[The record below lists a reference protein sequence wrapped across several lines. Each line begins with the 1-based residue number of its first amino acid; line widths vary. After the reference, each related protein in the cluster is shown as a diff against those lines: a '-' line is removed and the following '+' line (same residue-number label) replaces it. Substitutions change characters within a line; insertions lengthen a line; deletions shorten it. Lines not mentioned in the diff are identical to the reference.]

1 MPTDTHALAGDE
13 AAAARGE
20 TRHDRALAGLDA
32 LELAVPTAPSRLA
45 ASWNATWPKLLAV
58 AIFVGAWQIVVWT
71 HWRPS
76 YVLPGPVTTFKAF
89 VNDRSVLAEAT
100 FNTLKRGVLGFSLAV
115 VIGSAVGL
123 AAASSR
129 ILRSGI
135 GSMITGLQTMP
146 SIAWFPLAI
155 VLFKLTNA
163 AVFFVVV
170 LGAAPSIANGL
181 LNGVDN
187 IPPIL
192 LRAGRVLG
200 AKGWSRLRYIVVPA
214 ALPTFAGGMKQGW
227 SFAWRSLLAGELLVL
242 IPGVTALGQTLEA
255 ARDQTAYADMM
266 ATMVAIFL
274 VGVLID
280 ALVFSKLDRTIR
292 RRYGLI
298 DTAT

>member
-1 MPTDTHALAGDE
+1 MPTE
-13 AAAARGE
+13 AQTADAATANGG
-20 TRHDRALAGLDA
+20 TRHDRELAGLDA
-32 LELAVPTAPSRLA
+32 LDLAVPTAPSRA
-45 ASWNATWPKLLAV
+45 AAFWGATWPKLLAV
-58 AIFVGAWQIVVWT
+58 GIFLGAWQCVVWT
-71 HWRPS
+71 HWRPQ
-76 YVLPGPVTTFKAF
+76 YVLPGPATTFKRF
-89 VNDRSVLAEAT
+89 FDNRDLLRTAT
-100 FNTLKRGVLGFSLAV
+100 FNTLRRGVLGFALAV
-115 VIGSAVGL
+115 LIGSVVGL

-200 AKGWSRLRYIVVPA
+200 AKGWSALRYVVVPA
-214 ALPTFAGGMKQGW
+214 ALPTFAGGLKQGW
-227 SFAWRSLLAGELLVL
+227 SFAWRSLLAGELLVV
-242 IPGVTALGQTLEA
+242 IPGVTSLGQTLEA
-255 ARDQTAYADMM
+255 SRDQAAYADLM

-280 ALVFSKLDRTIR
+280 ALVFSKLDRSIR

-298 DTAT
+298 DAAT

>member
-1 MPTDTHALAGDE
+1 MPTDTVAT
-13 AAAARGE
+13 AA
-20 TRHDRALAGLDA
+20 TRHDRDLAGLDA
-32 LELAVPTAPSRLA
+32 LELAVPTAPSRVSA
-45 ASWNATWPKLLAV
+45 IWNATWPKLLAV
-58 AIFVGAWQIVVWT
+58 GIFLGAWQIVVWT

-76 YVLPGPVTTFKAF
+76 YVLPGPVATFKAF

-115 VIGSAVGL
+115 VIGSAIGL

-163 AVFFVVV
+163 AVLFVVV

-200 AKGWSRLRYIVVPA
+200 AKGWAGLRHVVVPA
-214 ALPTFAGGMKQGW
+214 ALPTFVGGLKQGW
-227 SFAWRSLLAGELLVL
+227 SFAWRSLLAGELLVI

-255 ARDQTAYADMM
+255 NRDQSAYPDMM
-266 ATMVAIFL
+266 ATMVCIFI
-274 VGVLID
+274 VGVAID
-280 ALVFSKLDRTIR
+280 ALVFSRLDRTVR

-298 DTAT
+298 DSAS

>member
-1 MPTDTHALAGDE
+1 MPTDTQAPTTGTSE
-13 AAAARGE
+13 
-20 TRHDRALAGLDA
+20 HDRELAGLDA
-32 LELAVPTAPSRLA
+32 LELAVPTAPSRVA
-45 ASWNATWPKLLAV
+45 AIWSATWPKLLAV
-58 AIFVGAWQIVVWT
+58 GIFLSAWQIVVWT

-76 YVLPGPVTTFKAF
+76 YVLPGPVETFKAF
-89 VNDRSVLAEAT
+89 FNDRSVLREAT
-100 FNTLKRGVLGFSLAV
+100 FNTLRRGVLGFMLAV
-115 VIGSAVGL
+115 VIGSAIGL

-155 VLFKLTNA
+155 VLFKLTNG

-214 ALPTFAGGMKQGW
+214 ALPTFVGGMKQGW
-227 SFAWRSLLAGELLVL
+227 SFAWRSLLAGELLVN

-255 ARDQTAYADMM
+255 TRDQSAYADMM

-274 VGVLID
+274 VGVVID
-280 ALVFSKLDRTIR
+280 AVVFSKLDRSIR

-298 DTAT
+298 DAAT

>member
-1 MPTDTHALAGDE
+1 MPTDTVATAAG
-13 AAAARGE
+13 
-20 TRHDRALAGLDA
+20 TRHDRELAGLDA
-32 LELAVPTAPSRLA
+32 LELAVPTAPSRVA
-45 ASWNATWPKLLAV
+45 AIWNATWPKLLAV
-58 AIFVGAWQIVVWT
+58 GIFLGAWQVVVWT

-76 YVLPGPVTTFKAF
+76 YVLPGPVATFKAF
-89 VNDRSVLAEAT
+89 VNDRTVLREAT
-100 FNTLKRGVLGFSLAV
+100 FNTLKRGLLGFSLAV
-115 VIGSAVGL
+115 IIGSVIGL

-181 LNGVDN
+181 LNGIDN

-200 AKGWSRLRYIVVPA
+200 AKGWSRLRYVVVPA
-214 ALPTFAGGMKQGW
+214 ALPTFVGGLKQGW
-227 SFAWRSLLAGELLVL
+227 SFAWRSLLAGELLVV

-255 ARDQTAYADMM
+255 TRDQTAYADMM

-280 ALVFSKLDRTIR
+280 ALVFSRLDRSIR